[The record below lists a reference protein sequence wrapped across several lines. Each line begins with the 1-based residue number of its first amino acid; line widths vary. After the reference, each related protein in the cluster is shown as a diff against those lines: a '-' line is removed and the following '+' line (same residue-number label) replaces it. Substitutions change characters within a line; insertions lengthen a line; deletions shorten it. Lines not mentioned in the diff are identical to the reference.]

1 MAVGDG
7 TASPSANGGRLY
19 QIHSLVMSRSL
30 PLQIALDSSVLLQQE
45 DAIDRLLAYS
55 DWDRPAFAEDIE
67 AAVKLMVPVGCRY
80 PLIRIGGDGDGA
92 YLLPDDLDGI
102 AACFSPGVANQI
114 GFEQELADRYGIPA
128 YLCDASVDPA
138 NLPLDP
144 RRQFFSQR
152 WLGSFDGGQTQSL
165 DTWVLTSDLAD
176 AGDLLLQMDIEG
188 AEYNCLLA
196 ASDSVLQRFRVI
208 AVEMH
213 WLDLMGSARFLNQR
227 VLPMLRKLN
236 LAFDCVHAHANNCCG
251 NVDLGPVTVP
261 RVLEL
266 TYYRRDRNK
275 PPLIPW
281 TPNTLDVVNVP
292 DNPLLPLGVPWVQP
306 E

>member
-1 MAVGDG
+1 M
-7 TASPSANGGRLY
+7 N
-19 QIHSLVMSRSL
+19 RSL
-30 PLQIALDSSVLLQQE
+30 PLQIALDSSILLQQE
-45 DAIDRLLAYS
+45 DAIDRLLAFCDY
-55 DWDRPAFAEDIE
+55 DHPALADDIQ
-67 AAVKLMVPVGCRY
+67 AAVNLMVPVGCRH
-80 PLIRIGGDGDGA
+80 PLIRIGGAGDGA

-102 AACFSPGVANQI
+102 TACFSPGVAAQI
-114 GFEQELADRYGIPA
+114 GFEQELAQRWGIPA

-144 RRQFFSQR
+144 TMQFFSQR

-165 DTWVLTSDLAD
+165 DAWVLTSDHAD

-196 ASDSVLQRFRVI
+196 ASDSVLQRFRVVV
-208 AVEMH
+208 VELH

-227 VLPMLRKLN
+227 MLPMLRKLH

-251 NVDLGPVTVP
+251 NADLGPVTVP
-261 RVLEL
+261 RVIEL
-266 TYYRRDRNK
+266 TYFRRDCNI
-275 PPLIPW
+275 PPLAPW
-281 TPNTLDVVNVP
+281 SPHPLDVVNVP
-292 DNPLLPLGVPWVQP
+292 ANPPLPLGAPWCSP

>member
-1 MAVGDG
+1 MNR
-7 TASPSANGGRLY
+7 TL
-19 QIHSLVMSRSL
+19 L
-30 PLQIALDSSVLLQQE
+30 LQIALDSSVLLQQE
-45 DAIDRLLAYS
+45 DVIDRLLAFC
-55 DWDRPAFAEDIE
+55 DWDRPALAEDIE
-67 AAVKLMVPVGCRY
+67 TVVKLMVPVGCSH

-92 YLLPDDLDGI
+92 YLLPDDLEGV
-102 AACFSPGVANQI
+102 AACFSPGVASQI
-114 GFEQELADRYGIPA
+114 GFEQELAERWHIPA

-144 RRQFFSQR
+144 SRQFFSQR

-165 DTWVLTSDLAD
+165 DAWVLSSDHAI

-196 ASDSVLQRFRVI
+196 VSDSVLQRFRI
-208 AVEMH
+208 IIVELH
-213 WLDLMGSARFLNQR
+213 WLDLLGSARFLNQR

-266 TYYRRDRNK
+266 TYYRRDRNT
-275 PPLIPW
+275 PPLHPW
-281 TPNTLDVVNVP
+281 APNPLDVVNVP
-292 DNPLLPLGVPWVQP
+292 ENPPLPLGAPWMQS